1 MTELIK
7 SIKTVC
13 QDIHLEL
20 PITDEELQ
28 TYDEQTLITLL
39 DYCQQWQDCF
49 NCSGVDYET
58 ERELLDKV
66 LSKEY
71 DDSYFLGFHL

>member
-13 QDIHLEL
+13 QDIHLKL

-28 TYDEQTLITLL
+28 AYDEQTLITLL

-49 NCSGVDYET
+49 SGSGVDYGT
-58 ERELLDKV
+58 ERELLDEV